1 MSLAAAAALWAQ
13 GLVICKACGREAKPG
28 ATACSHC
35 SAPLPKPKA
44 EATEKPAPPAVD
56 KDVEVGRGAS
66 EVVVESVRQAREL
79 EKAHPEV
86 ALSYYQNALA
96 LTRLVPAGKFPA
108 SFSAVILGGSVRDS
122 VIVILPPA
130 ASVSEAILGGSERVM
145 QALQRGQVA
154 CKKCNGSGK
163 YQLDMSKVAASQG
176 VKAVEGV
183 ACPAC
188 KGVGSFAGFREVS
201 KVMMLILQG
210 RQEFERRQM
219 LKGDVKVGRALVPA
233 ALDKLLTNRQR
244 TLVMTGMPAPCEE
257 CQLTGRQACTVCRG
271 SCWMKCTYPGCTN
284 GTLKEAHP
292 AAGRQS
298 KRLNEETLKKCPRCE
313 GLAQVPCE
321 TCKGRGSVA
330 CKKCDGSGLAPRCS
344 RCTGTGLMGCSKCR
358 GTGEMKG
365 APCPECKGETVM
377 LCATCRGEGAL
388 AR

>member
-1 MSLAAAAALWAQ
+1 MNKRWMVSLALSLAAAASLWAQ

-35 SAPLPKPKA
+35 SAPLPKPKV
-44 EATEKPAPPAVD
+44 EATEKPAAPVMD

-66 EVVVESVRQAREL
+66 EVVVESVRQAREF
-79 EKAHPEV
+79 ENEQPGV
-86 ALSYYQNALA
+86 ALSYFQNALA
-96 LTRLVPAGKFPA
+96 LMRLVPAGKFPA
-108 SFSAVILGGSVRDS
+108 SVA
-122 VIVILPPA
+122 
-130 ASVSEAILGGSERVM
+130 EAILSGNERAM

-233 ALDKLLTNRQR
+233 ALEKLLTNRQR